1 MRFTTLIARN
11 LLRRGVR
18 TALTVVGLAIGIAA
32 VVALLGIA
40 WGFERSFLAINEAK
54 GIDLIVV
61 RAGVSDKLTSNLDEA
76 IGGQLRKV
84 EGVREVAGSLMDVV
98 SFEEANLVSVLING
112 WEPGSLLFRGIE
124 VLEGRTLA
132 QGDGRS
138 ALLGRVLA
146 LNLRKKVGDSIDVA
160 GERFRVVGIFE
171 SASLFEN
178 GGLIVPLKEL
188 QRMMGREG
196 DLTGFAIVA
205 EARDHASVEALG
217 RRIEAEIPGVA
228 AVPARDYVERDIR
241 IRLAKSMAWATSLV
255 ALVVGA
261 VGVLNTMMM
270 SVFERTG
277 EIGVLRALG
286 WRRRRVLAL
295 ILGEAL
301 ALGGAGAVLGS
312 ALGFAGVRM
321 LARSPTASG
330 FVAGKIPPAAL
341 GVGLAMAVVLSLLG
355 GLYPALRGAALDP
368 TEALRHE

>member
-76 IGGQLRKV
+76 LGDRLRQVK
-84 EGVREVAGSLMDVV
+84 GVRNLAGSLMDVV

-112 WEPGSLLFRGIE
+112 WEPGSLLFRGIK

-132 QGDGRS
+132 EGDGRS

-341 GVGLAMAVVLSLLG
+341 GVGLVMAVVLSLLG
-355 GLYPALRGAALDP
+355 GLYPALRGATLAP

>member
-76 IGGQLRKV
+76 LGDRLRQVK
-84 EGVREVAGSLMDVV
+84 GVRNLAGSLMDVV

-124 VLEGRTLA
+124 VQEGRTLA
-132 QGDGRS
+132 EGDGRS

-330 FVAGKIPPAAL
+330 FVAGTIPPAAL

-355 GLYPALRGAALDP
+355 GLYPALRGAALAP